1 MFDYFG
7 LAMLL
12 DSLTEEI
19 KMKQRYKFNLRL
31 AFDVEKS
38 STVSTRDSGMVRQQ
52 IDSNKNKGFMTLL
65 KAWGPYVGLVVSL
78 IKLYCAFK

>member
-19 KMKQRYKFNLRL
+19 KMKQRYKFNLNL

-38 STVSTRDSGMVRQQ
+38 STVSTRDSDMVRKR
-52 IDSNKNKGFMTLL
+52 IDSNKNKDFMTLL

-78 IKLYCAFK
+78 IKLYCVFK